1 MDIKFE
7 HRIWRTFANLVSE
20 VQGPGYNKYR
30 TTKIRLL
37 LTVARRLEWV
47 GNLSHFDAMLS
58 EKADMYI
65 STGRW
70 SGSKQDAMRYLF
82 YTFISD
88 RAADY
93 AKHFTF
99 GKRDRRTPWERELDR
114 AKRSA

>member
-20 VQGPGYNKYR
+20 VHGPGYNKYR

-37 LTVARRLEWV
+37 LTVARRLDWI

-65 STGRW
+65 SEGRW

-82 YTFISD
+82 YMFISD

-99 GKRDRRTPWERELDR
+99 RKRDRII
-114 AKRSA
+114 KRSA